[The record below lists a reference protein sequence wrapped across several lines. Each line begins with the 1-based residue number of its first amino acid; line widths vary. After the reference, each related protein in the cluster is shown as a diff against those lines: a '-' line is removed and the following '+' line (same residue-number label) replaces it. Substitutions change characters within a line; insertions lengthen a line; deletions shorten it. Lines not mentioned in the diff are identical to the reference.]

1 MQSGFC
7 ATGFALSQTVE
18 CECDQEDEDGSEHT
32 GCDSD
37 FASGGETVP
46 VLGDFLGG
54 GEFVHFF
61 VGGGFA
67 VDDFDALVGAAVVAV
82 AVCARVGGSVGDAD
96 ALDRHDEWSVIQTKK
111 LAAASLH
118 VNTLQ

>member
-1 MQSGFC
+1 M
-7 ATGFALSQTVE
+7 
-18 CECDQEDEDGSEHT
+18 
-32 GCDSD
+32 
-37 FASGGETVP
+37 
-46 VLGDFLGG
+46 LGDFLGG

-82 AVCARVGGSVGDAD
+82 AVCARVGGSIGDAD

-118 VNTLQ
+118 VNKLQYNVCTHPASQSAFPPAQSMVP